1 MCHFLETPALST
13 ARSEVPLV
21 GSPVIGSNGTIGL
34 QVLEQP
40 IRNVKQSD
48 STQFR
53 LTAFEKLTR
62 RTLWTPNLND
72 RQKVLLIKFSNSE
85 TLFDLGEKQSRR
97 DFLDSEM
104 NGPTFWNDQEKA
116 REIIQELKG
125 LNAVLKPFE
134 NLVTQSEN
142 LAATIELA
150 EEADTEE
157 FDDEIRAATKQ
168 AQSDF
173 ATFEIRSML
182 SGPNDHCNVFLT
194 IHAGAGGTEA
204 CDWAEMLLRMY
215 LMWAESKGFKTE
227 ITDREDGGA
236 AGIQEASVHIK
247 GEYAYGY
254 LRGETG
260 VHRLVRISPYDSAAR
275 RHTSFA
281 SVDILPEI
289 DDTIDIVIKDEDLKR
304 DVFRCGGPG
313 GQHQNK
319 TESGVRY
326 THLPTG
332 VAAESR
338 TERSQHKNDSNAMA
352 LLKAKLIRREE
363 EKREAE
369 YAKKYD
375 EKGDVSFGS
384 QIRSYV
390 LQPYQ
395 KVKDARTDYEVGNP
409 RAVLDG
415 DIDGFI
421 ESYLRAKLAGSSVPL
436 SKA

>member
-1 MCHFLETPALST
+1 LSST
-13 ARSEVPLV
+13 RS
-21 GSPVIGSNGTIGL
+21 SNC
-34 QVLEQP
+34 
-40 IRNVKQSD
+40 
-48 STQFR
+48 
-53 LTAFEKLTR
+53 
-62 RTLWTPNLND
+62 
-72 RQKVLLIKFSNSE
+72 E
-85 TLFDLGEKQSRR
+85 TLFDLGDKQSHR
-97 DFLDSEM
+97 DALEQEM

-116 REIIQELKG
+116 KATIAELKN
-125 LNAVLKPFE
+125 LNSLLKPFE
-134 NLVTQSEN
+134 DLIRQADNLQ
-142 LAATIELA
+142 ATIELA
-150 EEADTEE
+150 EEAETDE
-157 FDDEIRAATKQ
+157 FDEEIRAATKQ
-168 AQSDF
+168 AEKDF
-173 ATFEIRSML
+173 TAFEFRSML
-182 SGPNDHCNVFLT
+182 GGPNDHCNAFVR

-204 CDWAEMLLRMY
+204 CDWAEMLMRMY

-236 AGIQEASVHIK
+236 AGIQEASLHLK

-254 LRGETG
+254 LRGESG

-281 SVDILPEI
+281 SVDVLPEV
-289 DDTIDIVIKDEDLKR
+289 DETIDIVLKDDDLKR
-304 DVFRCGGPG
+304 DVFRSGGPG

-338 TERSQHKNDSNAMA
+338 SERSQHKNDTNALA
-352 LLKAKLIRREE
+352 LLKAKLIRMEE

-375 EKGDVSFGS
+375 EKGDVSFGN

-395 KVKDARTDYEVGNP
+395 LVKDARTGHEVGNP

-415 DIDGFI
+415 ELDGFI
-421 ESYLRAKLAGSSVPL
+421 ESYLRAKLAGAGTA
-436 SKA
+436 KG

>member
-1 MCHFLETPALST
+1 
-13 ARSEVPLV
+13 
-21 GSPVIGSNGTIGL
+21 
-34 QVLEQP
+34 
-40 IRNVKQSD
+40 
-48 STQFR
+48 
-53 LTAFEKLTR
+53 
-62 RTLWTPNLND
+62 
-72 RQKVLLIKFSNSE
+72 
-85 TLFDLGEKQSRR
+85 LGEKQQRR
-97 DFLDSEM
+97 DVLEQEM
-104 NGPTFWNDQEKA
+104 SSPTFWNDQEKA
-116 REIIQELKG
+116 KEIIAELKG

-134 NLVTQSEN
+134 DLIRQAEN
-142 LAATIELA
+142 LGASIELA
-150 EEADTEE
+150 EEAGTRE
-157 FDDEIRAATKQ
+157 FDDEVRAACQQ
-168 AQSDF
+168 AEADF
-173 ATFEIRSML
+173 AAFEFRSML
-182 SGPNDHCNVFLT
+182 GGPNDHCNAFVT

-204 CDWAEMLLRMY
+204 CDWAEMLMRMY
-215 LMWAESKGFKTE
+215 LMWAESKGFKAE

-236 AGIQEASVHIK
+236 AGVQEVSLHIK

-281 SVDILPEI
+281 SVDILPEV
-289 DDTIDIVIKDEDLKR
+289 DESIDIVLRDEDLKR
-304 DVFRCGGPG
+304 DVFRSGGPG

-338 TERSQHKNDSNAMA
+338 SERSQHKNDANALT
-352 LLKAKLIRREE
+352 LLKAKLIRMEE

-375 EKGDVSFGS
+375 EKGDVSFGN

-395 KVKDARTDYEVGNP
+395 LVKDLRTSHEVGNP

-415 DIDGFI
+415 AIDGFI
-421 ESYLRAKLAGSSVPL
+421 EAYLRRKLAKGSADL
-436 SKA
+436 ARA